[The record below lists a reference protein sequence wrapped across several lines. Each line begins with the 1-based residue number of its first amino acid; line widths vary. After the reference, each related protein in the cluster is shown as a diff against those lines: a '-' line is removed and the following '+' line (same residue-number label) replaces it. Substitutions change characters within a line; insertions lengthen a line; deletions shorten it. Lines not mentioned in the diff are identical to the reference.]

1 MLRPMPAIR
10 IFSTRPDDIY
20 SAEPAVMKLSSKNLH
35 EHVDTLYDAIVVG
48 GGMGGLSAAIY
59 LARYGLK
66 CLVIEKGRGRSFWMQ
81 DLRNY
86 VGLDPDTPGRTIID
100 HATKQ
105 AIAWGADFLRGY
117 VEDVTDEGD
126 ALAVK
131 VKVGK
136 SQSSYPVFRSKY
148 LIAASGVID
157 VLPELA
163 NMQNVYDYAG
173 YTLHVCMICDG
184 FDMWN
189 QNAILLAGTEGQINA
204 AFVLNWFTPY
214 ISVLTHGLV
223 QVSDEMKQKLAE
235 YGYPLYEQPI
245 AEFLGENHKM
255 SGVRLADGTI
265 VEATTGLINMGSI
278 YHNHYLKGIPSLEWN
293 GENLV
298 TNDMAQTSHER
309 IFALGDLKQ
318 GLNQVSVA
326 VADGTLAAT
335 QIWRNIRRAGAPRK
349 WEANI
354 GVNDKA
360 KAKAGV
366 GQ

>member
-1 MLRPMPAIR
+1 
-10 IFSTRPDDIY
+10 
-20 SAEPAVMKLSSKNLH
+20 MKLSSKNLDTRL
-35 EHVDTLYDAIVVG
+35 DTLYDAIVVG

-66 CLVIEKGRGRSFWMQ
+66 CLVIEKGKGRSVWMQ

-86 VGLDPDTPGRTIID
+86 LGFDPDTPGRDIIN
-100 HATKQ
+100 HGTKQ
-105 AIAWGADFLRGY
+105 AIDWGADHLRGY

-126 ALAVK
+126 NLAVK

-136 SQSSYPVFRSKY
+136 KDSTYPVFRTKY

-157 VLPELA
+157 LLPQVE

-184 FDMWN
+184 FDMWD
-189 QNAILLAGTEGQINA
+189 QKAVLVAGRESQINA
-204 AFVLNWFTPY
+204 AFVLNWYTPY
-214 ISVLTHGLV
+214 ISVLTNGQFSV
-223 QVSDEMKQKLAE
+223 GDDMRQKLADH
-235 YGYPLYEQPI
+235 GYPLYEAPI
-245 AEFLGENHKM
+245 AQFLGEKHKM
-255 SGVRLADGTI
+255 SGVKLADGTV

-278 YHNHYLKGIPSLEWN
+278 YHNHYLKNIPGLERD

-298 TNDMAQTSHER
+298 TNNMAQTSHER

-318 GLNQVSVA
+318 GLNQVSIA

-335 QIWRNIRRAGAPRK
+335 QIWRNIRRASTPRK
-349 WEANI
+349 WEENI
-354 GVNDKA
+354 AKERESKA
-360 KAKAGV
+360 LV
-366 GQ
+366 S